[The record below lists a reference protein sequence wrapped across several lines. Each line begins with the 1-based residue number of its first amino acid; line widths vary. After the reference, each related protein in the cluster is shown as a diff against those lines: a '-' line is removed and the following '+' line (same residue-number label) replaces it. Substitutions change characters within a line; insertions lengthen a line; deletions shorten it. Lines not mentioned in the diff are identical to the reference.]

1 MKQSLALSGRSMQDL
16 RRVVTRSKVLAE
28 ASERTAAGQL
38 AAEQSR
44 LESTTTGLERTR
56 SKCLMLQKELAQVY
70 EETAELTGQLSQER
84 RQLLKLQ
91 EQAT

>member
-1 MKQSLALSGRSMQDL
+1 
-16 RRVVTRSKVLAE
+16 
-28 ASERTAAGQL
+28 
-38 AAEQSR
+38 
-44 LESTTTGLERTR
+44 
-56 SKCLMLQKELAQVY
+56 MLQKELAQVY